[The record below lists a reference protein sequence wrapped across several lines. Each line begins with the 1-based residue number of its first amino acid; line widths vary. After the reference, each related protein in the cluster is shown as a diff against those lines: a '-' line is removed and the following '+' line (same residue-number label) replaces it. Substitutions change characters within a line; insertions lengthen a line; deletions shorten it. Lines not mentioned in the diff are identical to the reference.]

1 MNMESSIDEKAE
13 ASCIKAGKIASEI
26 SGIIREIM
34 KPGVAAL
41 EIAEKVE
48 SEIESLGA
56 KPAFPVT
63 VSCDE
68 TAAHFSPLW
77 QDKAVATGLVKVDFG
92 VSVNGYASDNAM
104 SFDLTENQKYEVMI
118 EASETALD
126 NAINFI
132 KNNIKNQEGIS
143 LKDIG
148 KQIQDAITIAGFSPV
163 RNLSGHE
170 IRQYEM
176 HAGVTIPN
184 YDNGN
189 NAKLN
194 EGIYAIEPF
203 ATSGI
208 GIVQDGNPS
217 GIYKLEKA
225 KPARDAATRQILEF
239 IQQEYRTM
247 PFSVR
252 WIVKKFGLRA
262 VLSLKTLEQMG
273 CLHQFNQLVEKSRMP
288 VSQSEKTVLIRD
300 NRVLVLG
307 EN

>member
-1 MNMESSIDEKAE
+1 MEYTVDEEAE
-13 ASCIKAGKIASEI
+13 RCCLKAGKISAKIAEL
-26 SGIIREIM
+26 IRKIV
-34 KPGVAAL
+34 KPNMAAL

-48 SEIESLGA
+48 SEIENLGA
-56 KPAFPVT
+56 MPAFPVT

-77 QDKAVATGLVKVDFG
+77 QDKTVATGLVKIDFG
-92 VSVNGYASDNAM
+92 ISVNGYASDNAI
-104 SFDLTENQKYEVMI
+104 SFDLTENQRYEVMI
-118 EASETALD
+118 KASETALD
-126 NAINFI
+126 NAIKFI
-132 KNNIKNQEGIS
+132 KNSFSNSREVL

-148 KQIQDAITIAGFSPV
+148 RQIQDAITLAGFSPV

-176 HAGVTIPN
+176 HAGITIPN

-189 NAKLN
+189 NAKLSD
-194 EGIYAIEPF
+194 GIYAIEPF

-217 GIYKLEKA
+217 GIYQLEKA
-225 KPARDAATRQILEF
+225 KPARDASTREILKF
-239 IQQEYRTM
+239 IQQEYKTM

-262 VLSLKTLEQMG
+262 VLSLKALEQTG

-288 VSQSEKTVLIRD
+288 VSQSEKTILIK
-300 NRVLVLG
+300 NNKVLVLG